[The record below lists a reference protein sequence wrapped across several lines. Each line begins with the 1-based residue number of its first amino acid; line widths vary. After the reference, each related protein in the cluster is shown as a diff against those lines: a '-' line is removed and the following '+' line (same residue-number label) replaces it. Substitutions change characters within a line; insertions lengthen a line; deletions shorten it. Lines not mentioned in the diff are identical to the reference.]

1 MSAADLRQKTE
12 DELKDAILA
21 LRKEAFNMRFQRAN
35 GQLENTAH
43 VRKVRRSIAQL
54 KTILNEKKA
63 GLNVAVA
70 KKAPAKKE
78 TVKKA
83 PAKKKAAAK
92 K

>member
-54 KTILNEKKA
+54 KTILNEKIA
-63 GLNVAVA
+63 AADVVA
-70 KKAPAKKE
+70 P
-78 TVKKA
+78 KKA
-83 PAKKKAAAK
+83 PAKKKTAAK